1 MLQITSKPKLY
12 RQLTKLQQT
21 DWMKTVR
28 TSKLNT
34 KNKCNRTHLFEQG
47 YDRFPVRRDVNVQ
60 TSVGENNI
68 IYQEGRDTGNSF
80 EKLSE

>member
-1 MLQITSKPKLY
+1 M
-12 RQLTKLQQT
+12 
-21 DWMKTVR
+21 DE
-28 TSKLNT
+28 
-34 KNKCNRTHLFEQG
+34 KCTNLKAQYKKQMQRSHLFEKG